1 MSTLRRW
8 AASAWRHRTWLWRA
22 SLVAVVCALIPRAAL
37 PPLELGPAQEVSTQH
52 PVLCVH
58 TRLTDEVEPWKVLR
72 TLELVREMGATTI
85 VEYFPWA
92 YYAPAEDRYD
102 FTAATLRIDF
112 ARHEGLKV
120 VARLGGI
127 VPEWAR
133 PLAADGSHGPDTL
146 LTEEAEAHFADF
158 VEAFATRF
166 KGQLE
171 AIILWNEPNVA
182 LEWGFRRPDPEAYAR
197 LVIAAAARAHAV
209 DPDLVVL
216 GGALAP
222 TLEPEVSD
230 LALND
235 LLYLER
241 MYAAGVADALDG
253 LAVHAYGLGFPPD
266 EPPAADALN
275 YRRVELVR
283 ELMARYGQ
291 SDAPIYITEMG
302 WNDSPRWTRAVKPG
316 ARIDYTLAA
325 MTLAEREWANVPAV
339 CVWAFRYPA
348 PQHSY
353 GDYFTLV
360 TPEFVRKPIYDALQA
375 WAREDVLP

>member
-1 MSTLRRW
+1 MASLRRW
-8 AASAWRHRTWLWRA
+8 AATAWSRRSWIARLAILVVVSALM
-22 SLVAVVCALIPRAAL
+22 PRAVL
-37 PPLELGPAQEVSTQH
+37 PPLEPGPTHTVDTRH
-52 PVLCVH
+52 LILCVH

-72 TLELVREMGATTI
+72 TLEMVREMGASTI

-92 YYAPAEDRYD
+92 YYESAQGRYD
-102 FTAATLRIDF
+102 FTAAALRIDY
-112 ARHEGLKV
+112 ARHEGLRII
-120 VARLGGI
+120 ARLGGI

-146 LTEEAEAHFADF
+146 LTEEAEPYFADF
-158 VEAFATRF
+158 VEAFVTRF
-166 KGQLE
+166 KGDLD

-182 LEWGFRRPDPEAYAR
+182 LEWGFRTPDPEAYAR
-197 LVIAAAARAHAV
+197 MVIAAAGRAHAA
-209 DPDLVVL
+209 DPDLKVL

-222 TLEPEVSD
+222 TLEPEGSD

-235 LLYLER
+235 LIYLER
-241 MYAAGVADALDG
+241 MYAAGVGDALDG
-253 LAVHAYGLGFPPD
+253 LAVHAYGLSFPPD

-283 ELMARYGQ
+283 QLMTRYGQ
-291 SDAPIYITEMG
+291 ADAPIYVTEMG

-316 ARIDYTLAA
+316 ARIDYTIAA
-325 MTLAEREWANVPAV
+325 LKLAEQTWKNVPAA

-375 WAREDVLP
+375 WAREDVMP

>member
-1 MSTLRRW
+1 MLMQWAAGLRRRAPW
-8 AASAWRHRTWLWRA
+8 LTRATLVLIVLAAM
-22 SLVAVVCALIPRAAL
+22 PRATL
-37 PPLELGPAQEVSTQH
+37 PPLELGPTQTVVSRH
-52 PVLCVH
+52 PITCVH
-58 TRLTDEVEPWKVLR
+58 TRLTDEVEPWKILR

-92 YYAPAEDRYD
+92 YYAPEADRYD
-102 FTAATLRIDF
+102 FGQAALRIDF

-133 PLAADGSHGPDTL
+133 PEAVDGSHGPDTL
-146 LTEEAEAHFADF
+146 LTEDHFADF
-158 VEAFATRF
+158 AAFVGAFVDRF
-166 KGQLE
+166 KGQLD
-171 AIILWNEPNVA
+171 AIVLWNEPNVA

-197 LVIAAAARAHAV
+197 LVVLAAERAHAA
-209 DPDLVVL
+209 DPDVIVL

-222 TLEPEVSD
+222 TLEPDGSD

-235 LLYLER
+235 LVYLER
-241 MYAAGVADALDG
+241 MLAAGAGAALDG

-283 ELMARYGQ
+283 QTLAAHGQ
-291 SDAPIYITEMG
+291 GDLPIYVTEMG
-302 WNDSPRWTRAVKPG
+302 WNDSPRWTRAVRPG
-316 ARIDYTLAA
+316 ARIDYTIAA
-325 MTLAEREWANVPAV
+325 LRLAESSWANVPAV

-375 WAREDVLP
+375 WAREDVVP

>member
-1 MSTLRRW
+1 MSSIRRW
-8 AASAWRHRTWLWRA
+8 SDRAWQRRA
-22 SLVAVVCALIPRAAL
+22 WIARGIIIVALFALMPRAVL
-37 PPLELGPAQEVSTQH
+37 PPLELGPAQSVQTRH
-52 PVLCVH
+52 PILCVH

-72 TLELVREMGATTI
+72 TLEMVREMGASTI

-92 YYAPAEDRYD
+92 YYQPAEGRYD
-102 FTAATLRIDF
+102 FSAAALRIDY
-112 ARHEGLKV
+112 ARHQGLRII
-120 VARLGGI
+120 ARLGGI

-146 LTEEAEAHFADF
+146 LTEEAETYFADF
-158 VEAFATRF
+158 VEAFVTRF
-166 KGQLE
+166 KGDLE

-197 LVIAAAARAHAV
+197 LVIAAAGRAHAV
-209 DPDLVVL
+209 DPELVVL

-222 TLEPEVSD
+222 TLEPDGSG

-235 LLYLER
+235 LIYLER
-241 MYAAGVADALDG
+241 MYAAGVGDALDG
-253 LAVHAYGLGFPPD
+253 LAVHAYGLSFPPD

-275 YRRVELVR
+275 YRRVERVR
-283 ELMARYGQ
+283 ELMARHGHGA
-291 SDAPIYITEMG
+291 APIYITEMG

-316 ARIDYTLAA
+316 ARIDYTIAA
-325 MTLAEREWANVPAV
+325 LKLAEETWANVPAA
-339 CVWAFRYPA
+339 CIWAFRYPA

-375 WAREDVLP
+375 WAREDVTP